1 LTSKVSK
8 SSENIKPPLRP
19 GVVVVGGRVNVVPV
33 PAVVDCVVPVP
44 VVVVVVV
51 VVVLVVVD
59 TVVVGHGGNTE
70 NPQKRHNELPPAP
83 QPKPPLAHVGS

>member
-1 LTSKVSK
+1 MTSKVSK
-8 SSENIKPPLRP
+8 SSENIKPPLKP

-51 VVVLVVVD
+51 VVRVVVD

>member
-1 LTSKVSK
+1 LTSKVLK
-8 SSENIKPPLRP
+8 SSENIKPPLKP

-51 VVVLVVVD
+51 VVRVVVD

>member
-8 SSENIKPPLRP
+8 SSENIKPPLKP

-51 VVVLVVVD
+51 VVRVVVD